1 MSLYNQGG
9 AKMNFNFYLNSNGTY
24 NAIIILKT
32 SEAPFEILD
41 SIAEYLSK
49 NNFSGNIIID
59 QLLHS
64 GNNNE
69 RFIVGN
75 FDGKQFDT
83 TSFRFEKLKKQSP
96 ERKYMCEYLRSDDDI
111 INFSILTTEQKN
123 LIKHGYNI

>member
-1 MSLYNQGG
+1 MDFSI
-9 AKMNFNFYLNSNGTY
+9 YLNSNGAY
-24 NAIIILKT
+24 SAIVILKT
-32 SEAPFEILD
+32 SDAPFDILD

-83 TSFRFEKLKKQSP
+83 ASFRFEKLKKQSP
-96 ERKYMCEYLRSDDDI
+96 ERKYMCDYLRNDDDL
-111 INFSILTTEQKN
+111 INFSILTNAQKE